1 LQSERHVSSPALI
14 PTFST
19 AVNTWQCDENDH
31 LNVQFYTEFGHE
43 ASAHLLASLGL
54 GPRARAAAGLTVRAA
69 TDHVR
74 YLREFR
80 IIDPVEVVSGP
91 VEVGARH
98 LVAYHEVR
106 NAADGR
112 VAATVTRRID
122 CDRPWPDT
130 FRHRAEATR
139 VALPETARP
148 RGVGKHALPS
158 LPLAH
163 ARRGGLIEVNRSVV
177 TPAECDEHGELL
189 PHHQFGRYSDAAPF
203 LWNHLGFDR
212 AAMQDRQ
219 EGSVVVEMLNHYR
232 HPLHAGDLIVVM
244 SGLASFTDKVLT
256 FNHFLFEAETGTLV
270 ACAEA
275 VGMKFDQKTRKIMP
289 FSAAD
294 LARLGERQLK
304 LAA

>member
-1 LQSERHVSSPALI
+1 MSSPGLI

-31 LNVQFYTEFGHE
+31 LNVQFYTQFAHE
-43 ASAHLLASLGL
+43 ASAHLVANLGF
-54 GPRARAAAGLTVRAA
+54 GPRARAATDLNLRAA
-69 TDHVR
+69 SDHVR

-80 IIDPVEVVSGP
+80 IIDPVEVLSAP
-91 VEVGARH
+91 IEVGEDH
-98 LVAYHEVR
+98 LCVYHEIR
-106 NAADGR
+106 NAADGS
-112 VAATVTRRID
+112 VAATVMRRIASGK
-122 CDRPWPDT
+122 PWPDA
-130 FRHRAEATR
+130 FRRRAEAAR
-139 VALPETARP
+139 MPQPERARP
-148 RGVGKHALPS
+148 RSVGKQVLPD
-158 LPLAH
+158 LPLAQ
-163 ARRGGLIEVNRSVV
+163 ARRHGLIEVNRTVV
-177 TPAECDEHGELL
+177 TPAECDERGEFL

-219 EGSVVVEMLNHYR
+219 EGSVVVEMLSRYR
-232 HPLHAGDLIVVM
+232 QALRAGDLLVVM

-256 FNHFLFEAETGTLV
+256 FNHFLFEAETGTLA

-275 VGMKFDQKTRKIMP
+275 VGMKFDQRNRKIMP
-289 FSAAD
+289 FSQED